1 MKGLIIVLESE
12 TISSTMRLN
21 TYKIRLALLLSFI
34 TLSWLTSSCFVNGLF
49 NGHGQN
55 EVPHAIHEL
64 VDLLE
69 DMSNQDIPDIDNT
82 VVEVWNNLKQDYIEK
97 HNLDPESM
105 NDAAREALAL
115 HHDLSRESNLDIL
128 TQIAVEAMLE
138 TTGDPYAYFLT
149 PEQYELYSQ
158 NMDGTF
164 SGIGA
169 TVDLIDSQLTIIS
182 PIKNSPAEIAGI
194 EPGDVI
200 LEVDNI
206 STVGWSVRE
215 SVMRIRGPEGSN
227 VRLLVKHKSSSE
239 PVVIDI
245 VRSTIEI
252 PSVIAEVLPQ
262 DIVYI
267 EIGTFADNTDELL
280 AEIMSEPQVAG
291 SNGIIID
298 LRNNLGGLLSSTI
311 NVTSQFIKSGLVL
324 YSVDSNNNRIDY
336 QVNEDL
342 HVTDLPIAVIV
353 NQYSASGSEVMA
365 GALQDHERAI
375 LIGTQTFGKGS
386 VNLPKI
392 LKNGSGMYFTV
403 GRWYSPNGHI
413 IEGQGLTPNIIVD
426 RADNGS
432 DSDKDKQ
439 LELAI
444 DYLQGQFS
452 NDSR

>member
-1 MKGLIIVLESE
+1 
-12 TISSTMRLN
+12 
-21 TYKIRLALLLSFI
+21 
-34 TLSWLTSSCFVNGLF
+34 
-49 NGHGQN
+49 
-55 EVPHAIHEL
+55 
-64 VDLLE
+64 
-69 DMSNQDIPDIDNT
+69 
-82 VVEVWNNLKQDYIEK
+82 
-97 HNLDPESM
+97 
-105 NDAAREALAL
+105 
-115 HHDLSRESNLDIL
+115 
-128 TQIAVEAMLE
+128 
-138 TTGDPYAYFLT
+138 
-149 PEQYELYSQ
+149 
-158 NMDGTF
+158 
-164 SGIGA
+164 
-169 TVDLIDSQLTIIS
+169 
-182 PIKNSPAEIAGI
+182 
-194 EPGDVI
+194 
-200 LEVDNI
+200 
-206 STVGWSVRE
+206 
-215 SVMRIRGPEGSN
+215 
-227 VRLLVKHKSSSE
+227 
-239 PVVIDI
+239 
-245 VRSTIEI
+245 
-252 PSVIAEVLPQ
+252 
-262 DIVYI
+262 
-267 EIGTFADNTDELL
+267 
-280 AEIMSEPQVAG
+280 VAG